1 MLKLNDSLKKVMIE
15 RLENQQININRL
27 KLFFEKNKT
36 IGEKEIKEFEII
48 KDTIINALNDIDS
61 SLKIESEYAEYQSKK
76 NLKQIKKDLSENK
89 DVYIYDGELLKVN
102 KIESTYLSCSD
113 DDFSV
118 DVPLTTLYRYK
129 ILYDDDL
136 Y

>member
-48 KDTIINALNDIDS
+48 KDTIINGLNDIDS

>member
-1 MLKLNDSLKKVMIE
+1 MLKLNDSFKKVIME
-15 RLENQQININRL
+15 RLENQQMSINSL
-27 KLFFEKNKT
+27 KLFFEENKT

-48 KDTIINALNDIDS
+48 KDTIINDLNNIDT
-61 SLKIESEYAEYQSKK
+61 SLKIESRYTEYKSKEV
-76 NLKQIKKDLSENK
+76 LEQIKKDLSENK
-89 DVYIYDGELLKVN
+89 EIYIYDGELLRVN

-129 ILYDDDL
+129 IVYEDDL

>member
-27 KLFFEKNKT
+27 KLFFEENKT
-36 IGEKEIKEFEII
+36 IGEKEIEEFEII
-48 KDTIINALNDIDS
+48 KDTIINDLNDIDS
-61 SLKIESEYAEYQSKK
+61 YLKIESEYVEYQSKK
-76 NLKQIKKDLSENK
+76 ILEQIKKDLSENK

-102 KIESTYLSCSD
+102 EIESTYLDCSD
-113 DDFSV
+113 DNFSV

-129 ILYDDDL
+129 ILYEDDL